1 MAKVKFT
8 SGRIDS
14 FRCPDGTE
22 QAFLWDSTAPGLG
35 IRVTASGQKAYVFQS
50 KFQNKTIRI
59 TIGSP
64 SAWDLSAAQ
73 AEARRLKV
81 AVDAGIDPRVQK
93 AELMAEQTAKHEAS
107 TRAEMP
113 ASIAWDAYLVA
124 RAPRWSART
133 LLDHQRLI
141 APGGKVKT
149 RGRKKGEGETTLP
162 GVLVDVLAR
171 PLRDINSDFVR
182 AWLHEESHRST
193 VAMNAF
199 VRLRAFLNWCTER
212 AEYKAEVNVDACA
225 SRVAKDEL
233 PKSSAKDDC
242 LQREQLKSWF
252 DQVRSLPN
260 KIVSAYL
267 QALLLTGARREEL
280 AGLRWSDIDFRWN
293 TLTIEDKVESTRTIP
308 LTPYVASLLRS
319 LPVSN
324 EWVFSSTK
332 SASGRIQEPR
342 KAHNQALAAADIP
355 HVSIHGLRRSFG
367 TLTEWVECPTGVV
380 AQIMGHKP
388 SAIAEK
394 HYKRRPIDLLRMW
407 HTKIEVWML
416 EQAGVENPAAAV
428 MEEVRAAA

>member
-1 MAKVKFT
+1 MAKIKFT
-8 SGRIDS
+8 SGRIES
-14 FRCPDGTE
+14 SRCPDGTD

-35 IRVTASGQKAYVFQS
+35 LRITASGQKAYVFQS

-64 SAWDLSAAQ
+64 STWDLSAAQ

-81 AVDAGIDPRVQK
+81 AVDAGLDPRVQK

-124 RAPRWSART
+124 RTPRWSART

-149 RGRKKGEGETTLP
+149 RGRKKNEGETTLP
-162 GVLVDVLAR
+162 GILVGVLAR
-171 PLRDINSDFVR
+171 PLRSIDSDFVR
-182 AWLHEESHRST
+182 AWLHEETHRAT

-199 VRLRAFLNWCTER
+199 VRLRAFLNWCAER
-212 AEYKAEVNVDACA
+212 AEYKAEVHVDACA
-225 SRVAKDEL
+225 TRVARDEL

-252 DQVRSLPN
+252 NQVRALPN
-260 KIVSAYL
+260 EVVSAYL
-267 QALLLTGARREEL
+267 QALLVTGARREEL
-280 AGLRWSDIDFRWN
+280 AGLRWADIDFKWN
-293 TLTIEDKVESTRTIP
+293 TLTIDDKVESTRTIP
-308 LTPYVASLLRS
+308 LTPYVASLLQS

-324 EWVFSSTK
+324 EWVFSSAK
-332 SASGRIQEPR
+332 STSGRIQEPR
-342 KAHNQALAAADIP
+342 KAHNQALAAAGIP

-407 HTKIEVWML
+407 HTKIEAWML
-416 EQAGVENPAAAV
+416 EQAGIAMPE
-428 MEEVRAAA
+428 MEKPTLRVA